1 MAQYS
6 DELKEEIRS
15 SNDIVDVIS
24 QYVILKRSGRNYFG
38 LCPFH
43 NEKSPSFSVSP
54 ERQYFHCFG
63 CGKGGD
69 VFTFVSEIEKISF
82 KESIELLAERAKI
95 ALPTIEG
102 DEYNSKQYLKD
113 RMFKINLDAALF
125 FHERLYKPLAKVAQN
140 YVKQRKLDNTTLK
153 NFKIGYSGNYNDLY
167 IFLKGKGYTEKEI
180 LSTGL
185 VNKND
190 RGEFI
195 DRFRKRLMFPII
207 TASGKVVAFGGRR
220 LDDNE
225 KSAKYINSN
234 ENLIYSKKRHLFA
247 LNLAKKS
254 QENRLIL
261 VEGYMDAISL
271 HQRGIDNAVASLGT
285 ALTEE
290 QARLLARYSNQV
302 IISYDADGAG
312 QTAILRAMELLSKI
326 GVDARVL
333 QMEGAKDPDEFV
345 VKYGTG
351 KFKLLVENS
360 ISLVE
365 FRIKMLRQKYN
376 LDIAKDKVEF
386 MKQITKI
393 LTNVDNSVEREIY
406 IDKISN
412 QYNISKNALFAEVNK
427 IIYSKQPKK
436 EILEKKAAPVEKKVE
451 VVSDTILKREKM
463 VLYLLINYYDDTF
476 TKIKEAIEPNDF
488 MVDLN
493 KIIFSKIIESQEN
506 EKEKILNIISNIEDA
521 NIQSH
526 ISEIM
531 VTDYQITSID
541 KALEDIINIYS
552 KEKLNKKKNEIIKK
566 LENSRE
572 YSQEEIKS
580 LEKELSKVIVELAK
594 RK

>member
-95 ALPTIEG
+95 QLPTIEG
-102 DEYNSKQYLKD
+102 DEYNTKQYLKD

-125 FHERLYKPLAKVAQN
+125 FHERLYKPLAKEAQN

-153 NFKIGYSGNYNDLY
+153 NFKIGYSGNYNELY
-167 IFLKGKGYTEKEI
+167 TMLKSKGYTEREI

-234 ENLIYSKKRHLFA
+234 ENLIYSKKKHLFA

-254 QENRLIL
+254 QKDRLIL

-351 KFKLLVENS
+351 KFKLLVDNS

-365 FRIKMLRQKYN
+365 FRIKMLKQKYN
-376 LDIAKDKVEF
+376 LSVAKDKVEF
-386 MKQITKI
+386 LKQITKI
-393 LTNVDNSVEREIY
+393 LTNVNNNIEREIY
-406 IDKISN
+406 IDKIS
-412 QYNISKNALFAEVNK
+412 QLYNISKDAIFAEVNK
-427 IIYSKQPKK
+427 ALYSKKPKK
-436 EILEKKAAPVEKKVE
+436 ELLEKKVAPPEKKVE
-451 VVSDTILKREKM
+451 EISESILKREKM
-463 VLYLLINYYDDTF
+463 VLYLLINYFDETF
-476 TKIKEAIEPNDF
+476 QAIKNEIVPEDF
-488 MVDLN
+488 VNELN
-493 KIIFSKIIESQEN
+493 KKIYSKIIESGESD
-506 EKEKILNIISNIEDA
+506 KEKILSIISNIEDVDV
-521 NIQSH
+521 QSH

-531 VTDYQITSID
+531 VTDYQITSVE
-541 KALEDIINIYS
+541 KALEDIIKIYS
-552 KEKLNKKKNEIIKK
+552 KERLNKKKNEIIKK
-566 LENSRE
+566 LDNPKE
-572 YSQEEIKS
+572 YTKEELSS
-580 LEKELSKVIVELAK
+580 LEKELSNVIIELAK

>member
-95 ALPTIEG
+95 TLPTIEG
-102 DEYNSKQYLKD
+102 DEYNAKQYLKD

-167 IFLKGKGYTEKEI
+167 TFLKGKGYTEKEI

-406 IDKISN
+406 IDKIYN